1 MAEIGVIGV
10 RVLSLLA
17 VLGLLMSAAVMLTW
31 LERREWGGRQW
42 LNWV

>member
-17 VLGLLMSAAVMLTW
+17 LLLSAAVLLTW

-42 LNWV
+42 LKSA

>member
-1 MAEIGVIGV
+1 MAEIGVIGL
-10 RVLSLLA
+10 RVLSL
-17 VLGLLMSAAVMLTW
+17 LGLLMSAAVLLTW

>member
-1 MAEIGVIGV
+1 MAEIGVIGL

-17 VLGLLMSAAVMLTW
+17 LLGLLMRAAVLLTW

-42 LNWV
+42 LKSA

>member
-1 MAEIGVIGV
+1 MAEIGVIGL

-17 VLGLLMSAAVMLTW
+17 LLGLLMCAAVLLTW

-42 LNWV
+42 LKSA